1 MSGTSCGREKTF
13 MSEGDRIE
21 RTFKTGPIVD
31 LDVTN
36 IRGSIEVKS
45 WDREEVR
52 VTATVGGDGSRD
64 LIEIEIDGGDGYA
77 VAKVEAV
84 KNAGA
89 WMREIFRSKPPSVDL
104 DLRCPATTQLNV
116 RSAACTVGVENL
128 TGSVDITQASGR
140 VRVASLNGS
149 FTLKSASGGLVA
161 THLNGP
167 VNLKSVGGELI
178 ITDSLVTSLAI
189 QTVSGGVEVNRMAP
203 GNDPIVLNSVSGGA
217 KLVLDPASGY
227 TAAIRTVTGSVN
239 TDIRAEV
246 AEQTRTTWKADLNGG
261 GREIRINSISGNI
274 DLLGADAKPESADPG
289 PGKGDERTA
298 VLKSLDAGNIDVSE
312 ALRRLGD
319 APPSDSTENQE
330 SE

>member
-1 MSGTSCGREKTF
+1 
-13 MSEGDRIE
+13 MSEQDRIE
-21 RTFKTGPIVD
+21 RTFKTGPRVNLNII
-31 LDVTN
+31 N
-36 IRGSIEVKS
+36 IRGSIAVKS

-52 VTATVGGDGSRD
+52 VAARVNGDGSRD
-64 LIEIEIDGGDGYA
+64 LIEIDIDGDDGYA

-104 DLRCPATTQLNV
+104 DIRCPATTQVNV
-116 RSAACTVGVENL
+116 RSAACTVSVENL

-140 VRVASLNGS
+140 VRITSLEGS
-149 FTLKSASGGLVA
+149 LTLKSASGGLVA

-167 VNLKSVGGELI
+167 VNLKSVSGHLI

-189 QTVSGGVEVNRMAP
+189 QTVSGGVEVDRLATGDN
-203 GNDPIVLNSVSGGA
+203 PIVINSVSGGA
-217 KLVLDPASGY
+217 KLVLDPSSGY

-246 AEQTRTTWKADLNGG
+246 AEKTRTTWKADLNGG

-274 DLLGADAKPESADPG
+274 DLQGFDPQPESAASMDEAPAD
-289 PGKGDERTA
+289 GDERTA
-298 VLKSLDAGNIDVSE
+298 VLESLDAGNIDVSE
-312 ALRRLGD
+312 ALGRLGN
-319 APPSDSTENQE
+319 ANPTDSTEHE
-330 SE
+330 EAD